1 MIFKN
6 QISLFPEIKKSF
18 KAKLLNWHITGYHL
32 VFGKVYDLV
41 GFSNNMLRDLV
52 VARIVHPKSK
62 DATVRYLRNYLG
74 IMLSKDKI
82 YRFLDTLDKNK
93 LTEIAYKF
101 VSLKNNGISLI
112 FYDVTTLHF
121 ETEKEDD
128 FRKKVSPKTIVEI
141 CLKF

>member
-1 MIFKN
+1 
-6 QISLFPEIKKSF
+6 
-18 KAKLLNWHITGYHL
+18 
-32 VFGKVYDLV
+32 
-41 GFSNNMLRDLV
+41 MLRDLV

-121 ETEKEDD
+121 ETEKKMILG
-128 FRKKVSPKTIVEI
+128 KKVSPKTIVEI